1 MNKNFLR
8 FGICLLLVFLSPC
21 FAFPGEKPGYAAPS
35 VLPHTSREM
44 RSPGFWISRHPFSDR
59 VILDDEGIK
68 RFNQKTEHEL
78 KFIKTIAEMGQVY
91 PGDNVRCQLR
101 EGINEF
107 LKTRLYGRQGKRAG
121 RRYFVRIRENMNI
134 GSIAAEV
141 PVRYAFVRRC
151 SDQRLLPTADIFT
164 ERPFDADFDQVQN
177 SSLDAGTP
185 MAVLHETID
194 GMWCYGITFSSSGWV
209 RKEQVVFCSRED
221 MRVFTD
227 KKDFYVVTA
236 PKTDIFLDPLCTQYF
251 DTVRM
256 GAKFPVW
263 AGNAAAGSST
273 PGEEAVCIEFP
284 FSDETGAFYIRQAYV
299 RREDVHKGFL
309 RYTPRNVIEQAF
321 KMLNAPYGWGGVN
334 GEQDCSA
341 FLQEVFAV
349 VGISLPRNSGAQGQT
364 GSLSADFSTGNFPA
378 QSKFSSLK
386 ENGIPGVS
394 LLQLKGHVLLYL
406 GEMNGRVYAIHGT
419 SGYRE
424 RLLFGERVR
433 RLMKVVVSDLSL
445 GEGGSKGSLL
455 ERLLRITDVSSFRDV
470 PRGGTITMRNPGES

>member
-1 MNKNFLR
+1 MNKNFLH
-8 FGICLLLVFLSPC
+8 FGICLLLIFISPC
-21 FAFPGEKPGYAAPS
+21 FAFPGENPGYAAPS

-44 RSPGFWISRHPFSDR
+44 RTPGFWISRHPFPDR
-59 VILDDEGIK
+59 VILDDEDIL

-78 KFIKTIAEMGQVY
+78 KLIKTITVIGPVY
-91 PGDNVRCQLR
+91 PGDDVRSQLR
-101 EGINEF
+101 EGMGEF
-107 LKTRLYGRQGKRAG
+107 LKNRLYVRRGKRAG

-151 SDQRLLPTADIFT
+151 SDQRLLPTADILT

-185 MAVLHETID
+185 MAVLHETMD
-194 GMWCYGITFSSSGWV
+194 GMWCYGITPASSGWV
-209 RKEQVVFCSRED
+209 RKEQIVFCSLED
-221 MRVFTD
+221 MRVFTG
-227 KKDFYVVTA
+227 KKDFYVVTG
-236 PKTDIFLDPLCTQYF
+236 PKADIFLDPACTQYF

-263 AGNAAAGSST
+263 PGTDGAAGSSMR
-273 PGEEAVCIEFP
+273 GEETVCIEFP
-284 FSDETGAFYIRQAYV
+284 FSGGTGAFYVRQAYV
-299 RREDVHKGFL
+299 RREGVHKGFL
-309 RYTPRNVIEQAF
+309 RYTPRTVIEQAF

-364 GSLSADFSTGNFPA
+364 GHLSADFSTGKSTVETKYSF
-378 QSKFSSLK
+378 LR

-394 LLQLKGHVLLYL
+394 ILQLKGHVLLYL
-406 GEMNGRVYAIHGT
+406 GEMNGRLYAIHDT

-424 RLLFGERVR
+424 KFLFGERVR
-433 RLMKVVVSDLSL
+433 RVMKVVVSDLYL
-445 GEGGSKGSLL
+445 GEGGSRGSLL
-455 ERLLRITDVSSFRDV
+455 DRLLRITNVFLF
-470 PRGGTITMRNPGES
+470 